1 MLARGSYIDYSCLL
15 FTNNLQVALPP
26 NPHFILFLDKKN
38 EARKI
43 KTKRILRALTKVQEF
58 LTKVIAEIARQKFT

>member
-1 MLARGSYIDYSCLL
+1 
-15 FTNNLQVALPP
+15 VALPP

-43 KTKRILRALTKVQEF
+43 KTKRILRALPEVQEF
-58 LTKVIAEIARQKFT
+58 LTKGIAAIVRQKYILLAK